1 MTDHILASL
10 KAYAA
15 LIGSVLTAL
24 IASTD
29 VPSWVPIVAAVCTA
43 VATYAVPNKARGSV
57 GPKV

>member
-43 VATYAVPNKARGSV
+43 VATYAVPNKAPR
-57 GPKV
+57 K